1 MADFGDTLDVYVAW
15 TNSDLTEGRGHTYP
29 LVVCEEYETAV
40 RLAMGAGV
48 QGSDCKVTKETA
60 VAVNKRWCAPVR
72 IIHPSIA
79 DIQLK
84 QKRGDR
90 AKLVD
95 KALNLGLTLEE
106 IEKLRNG

>member
-1 MADFGDTLDVYVAW
+1 MADTRDVYVAW

-40 RLAMGAGV
+40 RLGMGAGV

-60 VAVNKRWCAPVR
+60 VVVNKRWCAPTR
-72 IIHPSIA
+72 IIHPSLA
-79 DIQLK
+79 DIQLR
-84 QKRGDR
+84 QKRKDR
-90 AKLVD
+90 ERLVD
-95 KALNLGLTLEE
+95 KALDLGLTITE

>member
-1 MADFGDTLDVYVAW
+1 MANTRDVYVAW
-15 TNSDLTEGRGHTYP
+15 TNSDLSEGCGHTYP

-40 RLAMGAGV
+40 RLGMGGGV
-48 QGSDCKVTKETA
+48 QGSDCKVTKEKA
-60 VAVNKRWCAPVR
+60 VVVNERWCAPTR

-84 QKRGDR
+84 LKRVDC

-106 IEKLRNG
+106 IEKLRNR